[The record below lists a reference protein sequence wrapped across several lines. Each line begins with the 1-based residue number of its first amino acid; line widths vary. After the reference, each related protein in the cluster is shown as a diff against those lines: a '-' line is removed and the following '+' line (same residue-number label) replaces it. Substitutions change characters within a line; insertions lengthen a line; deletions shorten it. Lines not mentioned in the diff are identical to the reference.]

1 MWRSKELWN
10 FILLPAI
17 ILLTLDAIY
26 IYATLKEF
34 RLQIA
39 EVQRVVLDIKYLG
52 AILCYFFLIFGLYYF
67 ILREHK
73 SVLDAMLFGFIIY
86 GVYDTTTYA
95 VLKKWKLKLMIMDT
109 LWGGALMGLTTW
121 LTYKFSIKN

>member
-10 FILLPAI
+10 FILLRAI

-95 VLKKWKLKLMIMDT
+95 VLKKWKLKLMVMDT

>member
-1 MWRSKELWN
+1 MWKLKELWN

-17 ILLTLDAIY
+17 ILLTLDFIY
-26 IYATLKEF
+26 IYATFNEF

-39 EVQRVVLDIKYLG
+39 EVQRVVLQVKYLG

-73 SVLDAMLFGFIIY
+73 SVLDAMLFGFVIY

-109 LWGGALMGLTTW
+109 LWGGALMGLTTL

>member
-1 MWRSKELWN
+1 MWKSKELWN

-17 ILLTLDAIY
+17 ILLTLDSIY
-26 IYATLKEF
+26 IYATLNEF

-39 EVQRVVLDIKYLG
+39 EVQRVVLQLKYLG
-52 AILCYFFLIFGLYYF
+52 AVLCYFFLIFGLYYF

-73 SVLDAMLFGFIIY
+73 SVFDAMLFGFVIY

>member
-1 MWRSKELWN
+1 MWKSKELWN
-10 FILLPAI
+10 FILLPTI
-17 ILLTLDAIY
+17 ILLTLDSIY
-26 IYATLKEF
+26 IYATLNEF

-39 EVQRVVLDIKYLG
+39 EVQRVVLQLKYLG
-52 AILCYFFLIFGLYYF
+52 AVLCYFFLIFGLYYF

-73 SVLDAMLFGFIIY
+73 SVFDAMLFGFVIY

>member
-1 MWRSKELWN
+1 MWKSNELWN
-10 FILLPAI
+10 FILLPTI
-17 ILLTLDAIY
+17 ILLTLDSIY
-26 IYATLKEF
+26 IYLTLSEF

-39 EVQRVVLDIKYLG
+39 EVQRVVLQVKYLG

-73 SVLDAMLFGFIIY
+73 SIFDAMLLGFVIY

>member
-1 MWRSKELWN
+1 MWKLKELWN

-17 ILLTLDAIY
+17 ILLTLDFIY
-26 IYATLKEF
+26 IYATFNEF

-39 EVQRVVLDIKYLG
+39 EVQRVVLQLKYLG

-73 SVLDAMLFGFIIY
+73 SVLDAMLFGFVIY

-109 LWGGALMGLTTW
+109 LWGGALMGLTTL

>member
-1 MWRSKELWN
+1 MWKSKELWN

-17 ILLTLDAIY
+17 ILLTLDSIY
-26 IYATLKEF
+26 IYATLNEF

-39 EVQRVVLDIKYLG
+39 EVQRVVLQVKYLG

-73 SVLDAMLFGFIIY
+73 SVFDAMLFGFVIY

-95 VLKKWKLKLMIMDT
+95 LLKKWKLKLMIMDT
-109 LWGGALMGLTTW
+109 LWGGALIGLTTW